1 MGITLAVLKR
11 AGYIPEEKARLKIST
26 RCVEIYFFSNFNI
39 LFGILFEPEHL
50 LSLRERER
58 ERERE
63 DIMEI
68 TSSLAAGVIKEELKL
83 SP

>member
-11 AGYIPEEKARLKIST
+11 AGYIPEEKERLKIST

-39 LFGILFEPEHL
+39 LFGILFEPEDL

-63 DIMEI
+63 
-68 TSSLAAGVIKEELKL
+68 
-83 SP
+83 